1 MEEEEESMK
10 CLDTSLLIDITRGQR
25 EAQQAAEAALAE
37 GAVTTELN
45 AFELF
50 TGAHH
55 RGRPIPREMEAA
67 GTALRGLDILALT
80 RAAALKGAAIVSILR
95 SQGQDIGALDVLIAA
110 IALTHGVDTIVTKDA
125 THFRR
130 VPGLRVETY

>member
-1 MEEEEESMK
+1 MK

-67 GTALRGLDILALT
+67 GTALRGLDILSLT
-80 RAAALKGAAIVSILR
+80 RAAALKGAAIVSLLR

>member
-55 RGRPIPREMEAA
+55 RGRPIPHEMEAA
-67 GTALRGLDILALT
+67 GTALRGLDILSLT
-80 RAAALKGAAIVSILR
+80 RAAALKGAAIVSLLR

>member
-1 MEEEEESMK
+1 MK

>member
-1 MEEEEESMK
+1 MK
-10 CLDTSLLIDITRGQR
+10 CLDTSLLIDITRGGN
-25 EAQQAAEAALAE
+25 EAQRAAEAASAE

-67 GTALRGLDILALT
+67 GTALRGLDILPLT
-80 RAAALKGAAIVSILR
+80 RAAALKGAAIVSLLR
-95 SQGQDIGALDVLIAA
+95 SRGRDIGALDVLIAA

>member
-1 MEEEEESMK
+1 MK
-10 CLDTSLLIDITRGQR
+10 CLDTSLLIDITRGHRGAQR
-25 EAQQAAEAALAE
+25 AAETALLE

-50 TGAHH
+50 AGAHH
-55 RGRPIPREMEAA
+55 QGRPIPREMRAA
-67 GTALRGLDILALT
+67 ATALRGLDLLPLT
-80 RAAALKGAAIVSILR
+80 RAAALKGAAIVSLLR

-125 THFRR
+125 AHFRR